1 MFTVDELL
9 ALTAPDE
16 PRGMKAEARDRAL
29 LGAAADQRAF
39 TTKDVVRRASCTSW
53 YSAAAHLFRVLHR
66 DGHLRIVSPD
76 GTKPYVYEWVSGPDD
91 LEALRAGGAP
101 VEKLVAA
108 LEAEVDR
115 LRARVGEPPLSPTAV
130 AS

>member
-1 MFTVDELL
+1 MHTVDELL
-9 ALTAPDE
+9 TLTASGE
-16 PRGMKAEARDRAL
+16 PRGMRAEQRDRAL
-29 LGAAADQRAF
+29 LSAAAEMRAF
-39 TTKDVVRRASCTSW
+39 TTKEVVRRTSCTSW
-53 YSAAAHLFRVLHR
+53 YSAGAHLFRVLHR

-76 GTKPYVYEWVSGPDD
+76 GAKPFVYEWVSGPDD

-115 LRARVGEPPLSPTAV
+115 LRARVGEPPLSPVAV